1 VPVSHNTSPHGV
13 WMYLPEAP
21 RTGGFFILCAFALL
35 SAGAAQQ
42 SSGTF
47 LSDLNRVDILT
58 SQGKTDAAVALLDTL
73 SETEPKPSGLEA
85 KLGKAYFKN
94 GKFQPAIRHLRIALE
109 QTPDDWE
116 SVQLLALSHYSAGN
130 CQQALPL
137 LLKLGPHL
145 PKGAADAPYLI
156 GVCYLK
162 AAQWDSA
169 RETFAAMFSAPP
181 ESAMAHLMLAKMM
194 VRQHLE
200 ERSIPEIRKAVELD
214 PRLPMAHFLLGEIYL
229 YQESPQR
236 ALEEF
241 QKELAINPTVW
252 LVYWRLGDAYARLEK
267 YDDAEKVLK
276 EAIWLNETFTGSY
289 LLLGEI
295 QLKKGDLELA
305 AGFLNQALKLDPKN
319 YYAHYS
325 LARAYQQMGRTEEAN
340 RHFEATR
347 ALRGEKKIEEE
358 HFFQGMTR

>member
-1 VPVSHNTSPHGV
+1 MPVNTNKVPPRGWERFLETLTTGV
-13 WMYLPEAP
+13 L
-21 RTGGFFILCAFALL
+21 IVCVFASL
-35 SAGAAQQ
+35 SLSAAQQ
-42 SSGTF
+42 SSDTF
-47 LSDLNRVDILT
+47 SADLQRVDALT
-58 SQGKTDAAVALLDTL
+58 SQGKTDEAVTLLDAL
-73 SETEPKPSGLEA
+73 SQKDPKPPGLEA

-94 GKFQPAIRHLRIALE
+94 GKFQSAIRHLQNAVE

-116 SVQLLALSHYSAGN
+116 SVQLLALSHYSTGN

-145 PKGAADAPYLI
+145 PKGETDAPYLT

-162 AAQWDSA
+162 TAQWDSA
-169 RETFAAMFSAPP
+169 RSAFAAMFSTPA

-200 ERSIPEIRKAVELD
+200 AQSILEIRKAIELD
-214 PRLPMAHFLLGEIYL
+214 PRLPMAHFLFGEIYL
-229 YQESPQR
+229 YQQSPQH

-267 YDDAEKVLK
+267 YGEAENVLK
-276 EAIWLNETFTGSY
+276 QAIWLNESFTGSY

-295 QLKKGDLELA
+295 QLKKGDADLA
-305 AGFLNQALKLDPKN
+305 VGFLKQALKLDPQN
-319 YYAHYS
+319 YFAHYS
-325 LARAYQQMGRTEEAN
+325 LARAYKQLGRAEDAD
-340 RHFEATR
+340 RQFEIAR
-347 ALRGEKKIEEE
+347 SLRTDKKDEEE
-358 HFFQGMTR
+358 HFFQGMSR